1 MAAATK
7 TQAEAPRSRASQDR
21 PTRRHALVLGWKGA
35 AELIARALG
44 AEGFTTV
51 LESELPPSQRMP
63 KAHGPAAADAARA
76 ALQRFVASAP
86 KEASLYIHPGVSPWS
101 ERPVLQT
108 LGHELRIEAI
118 GPPARALAFFSNRLN
133 LIAEAEKSGI
143 ANLVQTFE
151 PVHSVREISKL
162 VKASG
167 LRFPFLLKSAH
178 GGGAGRYLA
187 REEEDLERR
196 LELWIEQVRRSSG
209 EVILFPERYV
219 EGARYVVQPFARFM
233 SGHFETFPSYDA
245 SLQSR
250 YRKILSFCPCQSIDQ
265 AVSAKIVEWTRK
277 LAEQCGFVG
286 VGTLEYMVD
295 GDRPY
300 LVEGAARLDTNFHL
314 WEKVAGTSAVAWQL
328 AAQDPR
334 TQAPPARSPRED
346 SAAGLCL
353 RVLAEDSM
361 LQLPQ
366 PGRVHEVCE
375 KTEWS
380 FPGASAEL
388 SISIAPGE
396 EVAPE
401 DSGLIAALW
410 VFGRDA
416 TQALTVARGVLE
428 ELWVTGSL
436 QTNERFLS
444 ELINH
449 PWVRAGLFH
458 AGFVE
463 EEFLPAIRPPEDVFH
478 VLSALGPL
486 ATGGAEPPEG
496 HSERWSVGDQWV
508 RPSSRPIEWV
518 SGPEDARVAGHS
530 AVSGRVKLPDGRT
543 VRVSAFPLGPGRWQA
558 RVGHWT
564 LPLRRV
570 LKPETAKG
578 RAALKPKVLALVPG
592 RVHSI
597 LYREGGVV
605 PAHEP
610 FLVIES
616 LGMLVPHA
624 LPKEVR
630 IQKWRVAAED
640 SVQAGQEL
648 ADFEVLA

>member
-1 MAAATK
+1 MAADTK
-7 TQAEAPRSRASQDR
+7 TPAHAPRSRASHDR
-21 PTRRHALVLGWKGA
+21 PTERHALVLGWKGSA
-35 AELIARALG
+35 LLIARALG
-44 AEGFTTV
+44 AEGFTTT

-63 KAHGPAAADAARA
+63 RATGAGAVDAARA
-76 ALQRFVASAP
+76 ALQRFVARAP
-86 KEASLYIHPGVSPWS
+86 KEARLYIHPGVSPWS
-101 ERPVLQT
+101 EKPVLQT
-108 LGHELRIEAI
+108 IGHELDVEVI
-118 GPPARALAFFSNRLN
+118 GPPPRALTFFANRLN
-133 LIAEAEKSGI
+133 LIVEAEKSGI
-143 ANLVQTFE
+143 ANLVMAFE

-162 VKASG
+162 MKARG

-187 REEEDLERR
+187 REDEDLERR
-196 LELWIEQVRRSSG
+196 LELWIEQVRRSAG

-219 EGARYVVQPFARFM
+219 EGARYVVQPFVRLVD
-233 SGHFETFPSYDA
+233 GHFETFPSYDA

-250 YRKILSFCPCQSIDQ
+250 YRKILSFCPCTTVDPK
-265 AVSAKIVEWTRK
+265 VSDKIVDWSRK

-300 LVEGAARLDTNFHL
+300 LVEGAARLDTCFHL
-314 WEKVAGTSAVAWQL
+314 WERVAGTSAVAWQL
-328 AAQDPR
+328 KAQDPR
-334 TQAPPARSPRED
+334 PRALPPRAPSAD
-346 SAAGLCL
+346 AAAGICL
-353 RVLAEDSM
+353 RIQAEDSL

-375 KTEWS
+375 KREWM

-388 SISIAPGE
+388 SISVQPGE
-396 EVAPE
+396 EVAPD
-401 DSGLIAALW
+401 DSGLIGALW
-410 VFGRDA
+410 IFGRDA
-416 TQALTVARGVLE
+416 TQALTVARGVLDE
-428 ELWVTGSL
+428 IWITGSL

-444 ELINH
+444 ELLNH

-463 EEFLPAIRPPEDVFH
+463 EEFLPAIRPPEDILH
-478 VLSALGPL
+478 VLSALGPA
-486 ATGGAEPPEG
+486 ATGASEPPEG

-508 RPSSRPIEWV
+508 RPSSWKLEWV
-518 SGPEDARVAGHS
+518 SGPEEARVAGHS
-530 AVSGRVKLPDGRT
+530 ALGGRVKLPDGRT
-543 VRVSAFPLGPGRWQA
+543 LRVSAFPLGPGRWQA
-558 RVGHWT
+558 RAGHWT

-570 LKPETAKG
+570 LKPETVKG
-578 RAALKPKVLALVPG
+578 RAAQKPKVLALVPG

-597 LYREGGVV
+597 LFREGGVV

-640 SVQAGQEL
+640 SVRAGQEL